1 MHSKATQTN
10 MLKEYN
16 DRFRIGSHY
25 IQCPIWWSPMRCVDS
40 VMARPR
46 DRAQMSTG
54 IPSNLEQGDMQLVFI
69 AWKGVIILSKF
80 HKAMHEHKSRV
91 QKKNRKAHK

>member
-1 MHSKATQTN
+1 
-10 MLKEYN
+10 
-16 DRFRIGSHY
+16 
-25 IQCPIWWSPMRCVDS
+25 
-40 VMARPR
+40 
-46 DRAQMSTG
+46 MSTG